1 MGRTES
7 EQVAKSAEVLTVPAP
22 LSVYYHTHWDREW
35 YLPFRSY
42 QLRLVD
48 VVDDILERLE
58 SGVFSCFMLDGQT
71 VVLEDYLE
79 LRPQQ
84 AQRLQA
90 FIQQGRLSIGPWFV
104 MPDEFLVG
112 GESLIRNLKLGL
124 RQSRDWGCQSFT
136 GYLPDTFGHSADM
149 PTLLQHCGIASAV
162 VWRGVS
168 PKKSVFQWQS
178 PTGHQVKTL
187 HLSDGYFQMML
198 QDWTADAEAQAAT
211 LKGLVQKLKA
221 VQVEGI
227 PPLLPM
233 GGDHLGPLPAEAHQR
248 LKALYPTLQETTP
261 DAYLSQF
268 APTEALETIAGEL
281 VDNSGSFLLPG
292 VYSSRMYLKQAN
304 RRLEHA
310 LVRQLEPLL
319 AMAQGLLPKDGA
331 DYPEQALALAWQT
344 LMLNHP
350 HDSICGCSVDAVHRE
365 NEVRFEQVDQ
375 LAQGLRHRTEQ
386 RFRQTLATGDE
397 WIVLNTSGR
406 PYTGVVPVTEDI
418 PDGQAPSSLTQRASE
433 TTILQD
439 EYLHDSQ
446 RIPLSHLTKVRRE
459 GWIWAESIPPM
470 GYVVLSRAQTQGKQ
484 GPVPVLADC
493 TRLENDQLRV
503 SIDAQGRLS
512 VERVN
517 TGQRFENLLTF
528 TDQPDH
534 GDSYNSGPVPGTV
547 PQVAIFTGSRVLQ
560 AGPLVGI
567 LELTHHFQGSDGLMV
582 TQVRLDAGSARLDF
596 ETTFINQ
603 TPQHKLQVLF
613 NTGQPVRRVVAES
626 HLGVVERSYNPD
638 YREVDLIPVAPMKEL
653 ATNTG
658 PIQRFFS
665 ANGQGFI
672 TEGLCEYEVH
682 QSSIAITLLRAFGA
696 LSSADTGV
704 RGAQA
709 GPPFETPEG
718 QCLGRVFRCRYAWTP
733 DGDDPSALF
742 EMADRFYGTVWGLT
756 GVAPQAVTAQSEALI
771 TVGNA
776 QLVVAACYW
785 SAGQGWILR
794 LLNPTEQ
801 EQRTVI
807 QTGFPCASVYEV
819 NFLEERQRAVSLTS
833 LAIPARSVKTFLF
846 AV

>member
-7 EQVAKSAEVLTVPAP
+7 EQVAKSADALTVPAP

-35 YLPFRSY
+35 YLPFRAY

-71 VVLEDYLE
+71 VVLQDYLE
-79 LRPQQ
+79 LRPEQ
-84 AQRLQA
+84 AERLRA
-90 FIQQGRLSIGPWFV
+90 FIQQGQLSIGPWYV

-112 GESLIRNLKLGL
+112 GESLIRNLALGL
-124 RQSRDWGCQSFT
+124 RQSRAWGCNAFT

-149 PTLLQHCGIASAV
+149 PTLFQHCGIESAV

-178 PTGHQVKTL
+178 PAGSQVKTL
-187 HLSDGYFQMML
+187 HLTDGYFQMML
-198 QDWTADAEAQAAT
+198 QDWTAEPEAQATA

-248 LKALYPTLQETTP
+248 LKGLYPNLQETTP
-261 DAYLSQF
+261 DAYLRQMS
-268 APTEALETIAGEL
+268 PTEGLETLAGEL
-281 VDNSGSFLLPG
+281 VDNTGSFLLPG

-319 AMAQGLLPKDGA
+319 AMAQGVLSNQKP
-331 DYPEQALALAWQT
+331 DYPDRALALAWQT
-344 LMLNHP
+344 LILNHP

-365 NEVRFEQVDQ
+365 NEVRFDQVEQ
-375 LAQGLRHRTEQ
+375 LAQGLRQRSEQ
-386 RFRQTLATGDE
+386 RFRQALASGDE
-397 WIVLNTSGR
+397 WIIFNTSGR
-406 PYTGVVPVTEDI
+406 PYTGVVPVTEDV
-418 PDGQAPSSLTQRASE
+418 PDGQTSSFLTQQASE
-433 TTILQD
+433 TAVLQD

-446 RIPLSHLTKVRRE
+446 RIPLSHLTKVRRQ
-459 GWIWAESIPPM
+459 GWIWAEAIPAL
-470 GYVVLSRAQTQGKQ
+470 GYAVLNRAEAFGKH
-484 GPVPVLADC
+484 GPVPVLTDSTC
-493 TRLENDQLRV
+493 LENDHLRV
-503 SIDAQGRLS
+503 DVDAQGRLS
-512 VERVN
+512 VDVVA

-528 TDQPDH
+528 TDQPDQ

-547 PQVAIFTGSRVLQ
+547 PQVAVFTGRRVLQ
-560 AGPLVGI
+560 GGPLVGI
-567 LELTHHFQGSDGLMV
+567 LELTHHFPGSDRSLV

-596 ETTFINQ
+596 ETTFVNH
-603 TPQHKLQVLF
+603 TAQHKLQAVF
-613 NTGQPVRRVVAES
+613 NTGQPVREVLAES
-626 HLGVVERSYNPD
+626 HLGVVQRTYNPD
-638 YREVDLIPVAPMKEL
+638 YREADLIPVSPMKEL

-658 PIQRFFS
+658 PIQRFLS

-672 TEGLCEYEVH
+672 TEGLCEYEVV
-682 QSSIAITLLRAFGA
+682 QNTVGITLLRSFGA

-733 DGDDPSALF
+733 QGHDPSALF

-756 GVAPQAVTAQSEALI
+756 GVGQQASAAQAKALI
-771 TVGNA
+771 TVENP

-785 SAGQGWILR
+785 SVGQGWILR

-801 EQRTVI
+801 EQQTALH
-807 QTGFPCASVYEV
+807 TGFECDSVWEV
-819 NFLEERQRAVSLTS
+819 NFLEERQCRVSTAS
-833 LAIPARSVKTFLF
+833 LIIPARNVKTLLF